1 MLCVFYSAITRT
13 KSSVVPTPIQKH
25 VPTGEQL
32 HLACRLVDI
41 AIASTDRTIKWC
53 KVTGDRTVLPMC
65 GDVVAGTQVG
75 QFDADSTDFDSE
87 HALVE
92 IRAAVGAT
100 YRILIAG
107 ATMLALATGRS

>member
-1 MLCVFYSAITRT
+1 MSCVFYSAITRT

-41 AIASTDRTIKWC
+41 AIASTDWSVEWC
-53 KVTGDRTVLPMC
+53 KVTGDRAVLPVC
-65 GDVVAGTQVG
+65 GDVVAGAQVG
-75 QFDADSTDFDSE
+75 QLDADSTDFDSE

-100 YRILIAG
+100 HRILIAG
-107 ATMLALATGRS
+107 ATMLAFATGRS

>member
-1 MLCVFYSAITRT
+1 MFYSAITRT

-41 AIASTDRTIKWC
+41 AIASTDRTVEWC
-53 KVTGDRTVLPMC
+53 KVTGDRAVLPVC
-65 GDVVAGTQVG
+65 GDVVAGAQVG
-75 QFDADSTDFDSE
+75 QLDADSTDFDSE